1 MNTMV
6 TLSISLVGI
15 GGLFLVASL
24 LAARIT
30 WKQVPTELRGR
41 WLTLIYLIGFFLV
54 GYIFFNI
61 VLISDLSFPVEI
73 VTSGVFFA
81 GAIFV
86 YLIINLSRTTIF
98 KIGDIEADFQDLFEN
113 ANDLIHS
120 VSPDGKILYVNRSWR
135 ETMGYK
141 DREIA
146 AMTVLDLIPADH
158 QEHCKKVLFD
168 VMSGQKT
175 RTEIV
180 FISKSG
186 KRIYLEGNINCRYK
200 KGQPHATRG
209 IYRDITAHKR
219 AEEALRALN
228 ESLENRVS
236 ERTAEVEK
244 AYDLLLSSRQ
254 TLQVIL
260 DSMPYGVVI
269 IGKDKRIRNAN
280 AAALALMGY
289 NYEKEINGKLCNET
303 LCPSEDGK
311 CPIIDMKEKLDR
323 SERILITQQGRH
335 VPILKT
341 VVPITLDGEQV
352 LLEAVIDITE
362 RKMAEDQIRFLAY
375 YDNLTRLPNRAFST
389 ELLNRALTCAER
401 YNTVMA
407 TLFVDLDA
415 FKRINDTLGHSI
427 GDELLKAVAE
437 RLLNSVRKSDYVSR
451 SKKEA
456 DDNDEVSNTVS
467 RLGGDEFIVIL
478 TEMSHDYD
486 GGTVAN
492 RILHDLAEPF
502 MLDGHE
508 VFISASIGISLY
520 PTDGRDVE
528 ALLKN
533 ADIAMYHAKEQGKNN
548 FQFYDESMNAMALKR
563 LRLENELR
571 KALEHN
577 EFQLYF
583 QPKVRVENK
592 ELIGVEALLRWNHPE
607 HGLLPPSEFISLAEE
622 TGLIAPIGEWV
633 LRTACEQA
641 KAWQVDGL
649 QPLTISVNISQRQFE
664 QHLFLESVLDILK
677 NAHLSP
683 HFLELEI
690 TESLIMH
697 DPEKIIAMLGE
708 LKATGIMISI
718 DDFGTGYSSLEYL
731 RKLPLDALKIDR
743 SFITHAVTNGDD
755 AAIARAVI
763 AMAHTLNLKV
773 IAEGVENSAQLEFL
787 RELDCDEAQ
796 GFLFGRPVPANECS
810 RLMSKAIAMN

>member
-1 MNTMV
+1 MNAV
-6 TLSISLVGI
+6 VKLSIAFVGI
-15 GGLFLVASL
+15 GGLFLLASL
-24 LAARIT
+24 LAARKT
-30 WKQVPTELRGR
+30 WKRVPPELRGR
-41 WLTLIYLIGFFLV
+41 WLTIIYLISFFLV
-54 GYIFFNI
+54 GYIFFDV

-73 VTSGVFFA
+73 VTGGVFFG

-86 YLIINLSRTTIF
+86 YLVINLSQITIT
-98 KIGDIEADFQDLFEN
+98 KIGDVEADFQDLFEN

-120 VSPDGKILYVNRSWR
+120 VSPEGKILYVNRSWR

-146 AMTVLDLIPADH
+146 AMTVFDIIPADH
-158 QEHCKKVLFD
+158 QDHCEKVLSD
-168 VMSGQKT
+168 VMSGRNA

-186 KRIYLEGNINCRYK
+186 KRIFLEGNINCRYK
-200 KGQPHATRG
+200 MGRPYATRG
-209 IYRDITAHKR
+209 IYRDITEHKR
-219 AEEALRALN
+219 AEEELRALN

-269 IGKDKRIRNAN
+269 IGMDKKIRNAN
-280 AAALALMGY
+280 AAALILMGY
-289 NYEKEINGKLCNET
+289 DCEDEITGKVCNET
-303 LCPSEDGK
+303 LCPSEEGR

-323 SERILITQQGRH
+323 SERILITRQGQH
-335 VPILKT
+335 IPILKT
-341 VVPITLDGEQV
+341 VVPVTIDGEQV

-375 YDNLTRLPNRAFST
+375 YDNLTRLPNRTFST
-389 ELLNRALTCAER
+389 ELLTRALTYAKR
-401 YNTVMA
+401 YNTLMA
-407 TLFVDLDA
+407 TLFIDLDA

-437 RLLNSVRKSDYVSR
+437 RLLKSVRKSDYVSR
-451 SKKEA
+451 SDN
-456 DDNDEVSNTVS
+456 DDADEVSNTVS

-478 TEMSHDYD
+478 TEIIHDYD
-486 GGTVAN
+486 ASTVAR
-492 RILHDLAEPF
+492 RILHDLAKPF
-502 MLDGHE
+502 MLNGHE

-520 PTDGRDVE
+520 PTDGQDVE
-528 ALLKN
+528 ALLRN

-548 FQFYDESMNAMALKR
+548 FQFYAESMNSMAIER

-571 KALEHN
+571 KALERN

-607 HGLLPPSEFISLAEE
+607 HGMLLPSEFISLAEE
-622 TGLIAPIGEWV
+622 TGLIVPIGGWV

-641 KAWQVDGL
+641 KTWQAIGL
-649 QPLTISVNISQRQFE
+649 QPLPISVNISQRQFE
-664 QHLFLESVLDILK
+664 QDLFLESVLDALRST
-677 NAHLSP
+677 HLSP

-697 DPEKIIAMLGE
+697 DPEKVISMLGE
-708 LKATGIMISI
+708 LKDTGIMVSI

-731 RKLPLDALKIDR
+731 RRLPLDALKIDR
-743 SFITHAVTNGDD
+743 SFITHAVTNADD

-763 AMAHTLNLKV
+763 AMAHSLNLKV
-773 IAEGVENSAQLEFL
+773 IAEGVENNAQLEFL
-787 RELDCDEAQ
+787 RGLDCDEAQ
-796 GFLFGRPVPANECS
+796 GFLFGRPVPADECA
-810 RLMSKAIAMN
+810 RLMPTAVAMN